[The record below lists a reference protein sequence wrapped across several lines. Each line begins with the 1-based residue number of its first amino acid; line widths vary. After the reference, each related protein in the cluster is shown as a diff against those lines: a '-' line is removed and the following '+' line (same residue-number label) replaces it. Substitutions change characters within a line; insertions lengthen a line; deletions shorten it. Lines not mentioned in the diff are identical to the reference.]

1 MIRMKALHIAAYT
14 VLWVGGINWGL
25 VGLFDFNLVEVI
37 LGAIGLAA
45 LVQIVYI
52 LVGVATVYIIA
63 THMSD
68 CKVCSA
74 K

>member
-1 MIRMKALHIAAYT
+1 MKALHIAAYT

-25 VGLFDFNLVEVI
+25 VGLFSFNLVEVI